1 MTAVSNSIV
10 TPQRLTPTDLRDAWD
25 KARADQPMARPY
37 DVAANLGVSE
47 LELVAARTGHDE
59 VIRLRPDW
67 AAVMADLGSLGEIM
81 ALTRNPS
88 CVIEK
93 HGTWAPFQ
101 WEAGSPAAIVH
112 DEGIDLRLFMHAW
125 KHLYAVFTDT
135 PHGLRRSLQAFD
147 GAGMALH
154 KVFVREG
161 ADAAA
166 VAAFDALV
174 ARYEDPDQG
183 PGVVVVPSGALPA
196 EKPDAEIDVAGF
208 QEAWR
213 TMTDTHEFFGM
224 LRKFGVQRTQAMRLA
239 PQFAR
244 PVDPASARRVL
255 EHAAATGMS
264 IMVFVGNR
272 GCLEIHTGPIKK
284 VKVMGPWLNVLD
296 KGFNLHLR
304 EDHIARAWVVTKP
317 TVDGPVTSVELFD
330 ADNQNIAL
338 LFGAR
343 KPGIAEDPN
352 WRHFTETLG

>member
-1 MTAVSNSIV
+1 MTAVASTS
-10 TPQRLTPTDLRDAWD
+10 LTPTDLRNAWD

-47 LELVAARTGHDE
+47 LELVAARTGNRNE
-59 VIRLRPDW
+59 VIRLKPDW
-67 AAVMADLGSLGEIM
+67 AAVMAELGSLGEIM

-93 HGTWAPFQ
+93 HGTWAPFE

-125 KHLYAVFTDT
+125 KHLYAIFTDT
-135 PHGLRRSLQAFD
+135 PHGRRRSLQAFD
-147 GAGMALH
+147 GAGVALH
-154 KVFVREG
+154 KIFVREG
-161 ADAAA
+161 ADDAAI
-166 VAAFDALV
+166 AAFDAVV
-174 ARYEDPDQG
+174 AKFEDADQG
-183 PGVVVVPSGALPA
+183 PGVVVTPNAALPA
-196 EKPDAEIDVAGF
+196 ERPDAEIDVAGF

-239 PQFAR
+239 PATFAR
-244 PVDPASARRVL
+244 PVGNDSARKVL
-255 EHAAATGMS
+255 ENAAESGMS

-272 GCLEIHTGPIKK
+272 GCLEIHTGPVKK

-343 KPGIAEDPN
+343 KPGIPEDPN
-352 WRHFTETLG
+352 WRVFTETLT